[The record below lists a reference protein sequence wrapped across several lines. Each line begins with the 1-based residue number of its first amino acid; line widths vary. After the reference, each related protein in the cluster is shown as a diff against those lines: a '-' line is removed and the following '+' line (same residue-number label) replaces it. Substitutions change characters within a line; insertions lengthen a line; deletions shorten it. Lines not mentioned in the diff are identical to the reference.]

1 MAYDQYECL
10 RFKNDSGVLWV
21 TIDHPP
27 INLFDLALIGE
38 MMRAGSEIAQDP
50 DVRVVVFESA
60 DPEFFIAH
68 ADVRLIQ
75 AMPAEPDT
83 KPGELGLFQAM
94 VDRFR
99 TMEKVTIAK
108 IAGRCRG
115 GGSEF
120 VLSLDMRFAALER
133 TLLAQPEVS
142 VGIIPGGGGTQRLPR
157 LMGRGR
163 AMEVVLGCLDY
174 SAELAERYGYVNR
187 AMPESELDG
196 FVRALATRIAAHPPQ
211 ALALAKRA
219 MLLPEKGVMDDLREE
234 ERLFFESARSGDAK
248 ARMAA
253 YLDNGGQQREVELM
267 LDQNGK
273 L

>member
-1 MAYDQYECL
+1 MIYDGYQCL
-10 RFKNDSGVLWV
+10 KFKGDAGVLWV

-27 INLFDLALIGE
+27 VNLFDLALIGE
-38 MMRAGSEIAQDP
+38 MMRVGHEIAQDP

-68 ADVRLIQ
+68 ADVNLIQ

-99 TMEKVTIAK
+99 TMDKVTIAK

-120 VLSLDMRFAALER
+120 VLSLDMRFAAFER

-174 SAELAERYGYVNR
+174 PAELAERYGYVNR
-187 AMPESELDG
+187 AMPESELAP
-196 FVRALATRIAAHPPQ
+196 FVRALATRIASYSPEAV
-211 ALALAKRA
+211 ARAKRA
-219 MLLPEKGVMDDLREE
+219 VLLSERGVLDDLREE
-234 ERLFFESARSGDAK
+234 ERLFFESARSAEAK

-253 YLDNGGQQREVELM
+253 YLDAGGQNRDVELS
-267 LDQNGK
+267 LDQIGK

>member
-1 MAYDQYECL
+1 MAYEQYECL
-10 RFKNDSGVLWV
+10 RFRQDAGVLWV

-27 INLFDLALIGE
+27 INLFDMALIGE
-38 MMRAGSEIAQDP
+38 MVRAGLEISQDP

-68 ADVRLIQ
+68 ADVNLIQ

-174 SAELAERYGYVNR
+174 PAALAERYGYVNR
-187 AMPESELDG
+187 AMPESELDA
-196 FVRALATRIAAHPPQ
+196 FVRALATRIASFPPE
-211 ALALAKRA
+211 ALVLAKRA
-219 MLLPEKGVMDDLREE
+219 VLFEERGVIDDLREE
-234 ERLFFESARSGDAK
+234 ERLFFQSAKSADAK

-253 YLDNGGQQREVELM
+253 YLDAGGQQRAVELA
-267 LDQNGK
+267 LDQTGK